1 MKHPI
6 STRTRVLVP
15 VGTTAVVVLVL
26 CVVIAAGGTTTR
38 RPLPISASV
47 LSPQVARSM
56 GFTETLQRVKTETV
70 TAEKGCSSSTESIYG
85 SATSETGLI
94 SDVLK
99 CQSDAAAAG
108 ALQSARKQ
116 STVDSSITVPKVLR
130 SSAFGSSNPPEFSI
144 VWQAG
149 PRVAVTTFDVAVTK
163 ASGSTSIFPL
173 SSTEAQTLAFAA
185 LKQNALY
192 QSIRNG

>member
-1 MKHPI
+1 MKRPL
-6 STRTRVLVP
+6 SRRTRVLLP

-26 CVVIAAGGTTTR
+26 LVLGAAGTTTR
-38 RPLPISASV
+38 RPIPISASV

-56 GFTETLQRVKTETV
+56 GFTETLQRVKTEAV
-70 TAEKGCSSSTESIYG
+70 TAEKGCSSSTEAIYG
-85 SATSETGLI
+85 SATTETGLI
-94 SDVLK
+94 SDVLT
-99 CQSDAAAAG
+99 CQSDAAAAA

-163 ASGSTSIFPL
+163 ASGSTSLYPL
-173 SSTEAQTLAFAA
+173 SSTQSHTLVVAA
-185 LKQNALY
+185 LEQNSLY
-192 QSIRNG
+192 QSTRNG